1 MNKINIEFPLLFDGA
16 MGTYYPQK
24 SKKPLPECEMANLFD
39 AQTVLDIH
47 KEYGGVVPEDAA
59 FGLGGVVVVALVDE
73 GGELAQN
80 GEAVGESA
88 GDEELAAVGG

>member
-47 KEYGGVVPEDAA
+47 KEYVKGCG
-59 FGLGGVVVVALVDE
+59 
-73 GGELAQN
+73 
-80 GEAVGESA
+80 
-88 GDEELAAVGG
+88 